1 MILAVCLPCKAGFRV
16 KGPDV
21 DALLGPSSALWP
33 DGLSCPHC
41 GKTAQG
47 YLENEVSEAVYA
59 VLEIKDLTAVE
70 AYAALTAGVGLPE
83 DRDCRKEVLEA
94 VVKEIP
100 IRRVVGVDV
109 PNTKRFSIDYLE
121 LWDGTRIYFGAS
133 GHSAI
138 IYRITRER
146 SRGVSGG

>member
-1 MILAVCLPCKAGFRV
+1 MMVAVCLPCKAGFRV
-16 KGPDV
+16 KGADV
-21 DALLGPSSALWP
+21 DALLGPSSEFWP
-33 DGLSCPHC
+33 DGFTCPHC
-41 GKTAQG
+41 SKPAHG

-59 VLEIKDLTAVE
+59 ILEIRDLTAVE

-94 VVKEIP
+94 VVKEVP
-100 IRRVVGVDV
+100 IRRVIGRDL
-109 PNTKRFSIDYLE
+109 PNTKRFEIDYLE

-133 GHSAI
+133 ANSAI
-138 IYRITRER
+138 IYRVTRER